1 MVRSIILGA
10 SQHNVLIII
19 DSDVSMTSGN
29 RQSDATGK
37 SYTLILI
44 CMFLFGYKPS
54 DVAWWKL

>member
-10 SQHNVLIII
+10 SQHNVLIIK
-19 DSDVSMTSGN
+19 DSDVNITSSN

-37 SYTLILI
+37 SHTLILFGL
-44 CMFLFGYKPS
+44 FLFGYKPS